1 MFAIILSYS
10 YYHFFAILKV
20 IQSLY
25 INSTQYFIALIFK
38 VILEIKQEYFKK
50 KFNCR
55 RISQCDQFLNQ
66 IYFPFRVSIGIF
78 VCLGSQR
85 ANNDSIYCC
94 IILSVWYQNCS
105 FILFEKNVKIVHF
118 ETIPMKK
125 CLIDFYYVR
134 ERLATEQFVLN
145 FRGLGSSIKKQLI
158 LIQSSNG
165 YDQV

>member
-50 KFNCR
+50 KNLTADVFHSVINFLIKYIFRFACR
-55 RISQCDQFLNQ
+55 LGYS
-66 IYFPFRVSIGIF
+66 F
-78 VCLGSQR
+78 VWEAKGLTTIQYIV
-85 ANNDSIYCC
+85 A
-94 IILSVWYQNCS
+94 LSSLFWYQICS

-158 LIQSSNG
+158 LIQSSIW
-165 YDQV
+165 V